1 MNKRVAI
8 YARVSTD
15 KQTCENQLNELKS
28 IAERM
33 QYIIVDEFIDEG
45 ISGAT
50 SRQDRPSNKLV
61 YNDVLHAFCD
71 TS

>member
-15 KQTCENQLNELKS
+15 KQTCENQLNELRS

-50 SRQDRPSNKLV
+50 SRQIDTTLEPLV
-61 YNDVLHAFCD
+61 MG
-71 TS
+71 